1 MALLLGFLTA
11 VLFGIGDFLA
21 GQVTRRMPTL
31 AVIFYAQLA
40 GTIMMIPIVLLT
52 TDTYSTDALIWGGLS
67 GAALAAGFLFYFRA
81 LANGKMGVSASICGI
96 MSAIMPVTAGLL
108 FGERPGVLIFA
119 GLVVLTLAIVLI
131 SKQDE
136 NDDTAASAKVMLE
149 AATAGFLLGLF
160 FVLIYVPP
168 AGEAMWTVLFTMAG
182 ALFLTA
188 AVMIVQK
195 TSLQLTVRAGVLV
208 SIMGIFQTLA
218 AVLYIIG
225 VNMGLLSVIGLAG
238 SMSPLFTLLCA
249 RLIIQ
254 EKLSGW
260 QMTGF
265 LMALAGACLLVL
277 GS

>member
-1 MALLLGFLTA
+1 VALLLGFLTA

-40 GTIMMIPIVLLT
+40 GTLLMIPIVLLT
-52 TDTYSTDALIWGGLS
+52 TDTYSMDALLWGALS

-108 FGERPGVLIFA
+108 FGERPGLLIFA
-119 GLVVLTLAIVLI
+119 GLVVLTLAITLI

-136 NDDTAASAKVMLE
+136 EDSGSTSARVHVE
-149 AATAGFLLGLF
+149 AGIAGFLLGLF
-160 FVLIYVPP
+160 FVLIYIPP
-168 AGEAMWTVLFTMAG
+168 AGDAMWTVMFTMVG
-182 ALFLTA
+182 ALLLTA
-188 AVMIVQK
+188 AVMIVQR

-208 SIMGIFQTLA
+208 TIMGVFQTLA

-238 SMSPLFTLLCA
+238 SMSPIFTLLCA

-265 LMALAGACLLVL
+265 LLALAGACLLVL